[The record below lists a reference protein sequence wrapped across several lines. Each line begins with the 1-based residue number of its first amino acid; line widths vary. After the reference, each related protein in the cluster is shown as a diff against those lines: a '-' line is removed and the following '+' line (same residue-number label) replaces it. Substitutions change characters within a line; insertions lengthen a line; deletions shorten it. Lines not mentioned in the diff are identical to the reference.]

1 MSGERNPTDLER
13 KILSVA
19 LSTEEAADMV
29 MRAGKEGTPVADY
42 LGIQVRR
49 GAYGHMYA
57 ETMAAK
63 MRPIL
68 GHAGTSRDAKEGNS

>member
-1 MSGERNPTDLER
+1 MSGERNTPDLEQ

-29 MRAGKEGTPVADY
+29 LRAGKEGTPVADY

-49 GAYGHMYA
+49 GAYGHVYA
-57 ETMAAK
+57 AQMSAK
-63 MRPIL
+63 MRPNL
-68 GHAGTSRDAKEGNS
+68 GQAGTSRDASEGNS

>member
-1 MSGERNPTDLER
+1 MSGERKTPDLER

-29 MRAGKEGTPVADY
+29 MRAGKEGTPVADF
-42 LGIQVRR
+42 LGTQVRR

-57 ETMAAK
+57 ETVAAQL
-63 MRPIL
+63 RPNL
-68 GHAGTSRDAKEGNS
+68 GHVGTGRDAREGDA